1 MENDEVFIE
10 EIESKS
16 LFDSNIEFKMV
27 KNKHKTVCKE
37 MLVDEFK
44 VISKSMKRKLYTT
57 KRATKKPSRK
67 RNAKTPKK
75 VDVEL

>member
-1 MENDEVFIE
+1 
-10 EIESKS
+10 
-16 LFDSNIEFKMV
+16 MV

-44 VISKSMKRKLYTT
+44 VIRKSMKRKLYTT

-67 RNAKTPKK
+67 EIQKLQK
-75 VDVEL
+75 VDVELPNNDKPVNLLNYQKLLQMKAKAK